1 MVSGGTY
8 GTEDIVHG
16 AGYGRAIL
24 ILLLTPLLWSL
35 PTAFMIGELSSAL
48 PYEGGYYAWVRRAMG
63 NFWGFQE
70 AWLSL
75 VASIFDMAIYPTLFV
90 AYLTRMFPWFQQENR
105 GWWVALAVVIA
116 CAVLNIA
123 GVKVVSLT
131 SLWLFF
137 ALSAP
142 FVAIVVLAPFKLGAL
157 ANAVTKPTTST
168 VDILGG
174 LLICM
179 WNYMG
184 WDNASTIATEVEKP
198 QRTYPRAMLVA
209 VAIVALSYVLPFAA
223 MWMTGLKPTAWETGS
238 WADIA
243 GLLGGPLLRI
253 GVVLGGVISAFG
265 MFNALVM
272 SYSRL
277 PLAMAQDGMLPGIFA
292 KLHKK
297 SRAPWVAIVALAMGW
312 AMCLGLGFARLVTL
326 DILLYGFS
334 LLLEFMALA
343 VLRFREPE
351 LARPFR
357 VPGGLFGAIAIG
369 IPPMLLLG
377 FSIIRSEHEQVWN
390 MSSFEFGMILIAAGF
405 VAYAVN
411 HLLKPQGWA
420 PVRSRREARS
430 QPLSRR
436 KLKKKRTG
444 LPVLFILL
452 CDAELRR
459 RFCRVAQAL
468 HLVVSALD
476 TGGLAPN
483 DLSDVFRQI
492 GRQCLVVGLFGVV
505 FACFHRLKNRF
516 VAGTKAHLGI
526 NPGAMHGR
534 RGRSGDFLIRFAQA
548 DQLCFE
554 LAGKARAL
562 QALLVE
568 KRLQVRPLHVGSR
581 VLIPLLPI
589 FAGFNQVFDHANRI
603 LFVHYYLRRLDA
615 GEQVGFGSN
624 LLAKPARN

>member
-1 MVSGGTY
+1 MWPLVAATFFMVSGGTY

-90 AYLTRMFPWFQQENR
+90 AYLTRKFPWYQEANR

-116 CAVLNIA
+116 CALLNIA

-142 FVAIVVLAPFKLGAL
+142 FVAIVLIAPFKIGAL

-209 VAIVALSYVLPFAA
+209 VCIVALSYVLPFAA
-223 MWMTGLKPTAWETGS
+223 LWMTGLKATAWETGS

-253 GVVLGGVISAFG
+253 GVVLGGIISAFG

-277 PLAMAQDGMLPGIFA
+277 PLAMAQDGMLPSVFG
-292 KLHKK
+292 KLQKK
-297 SRAPWVAIVALAMGW
+297 SRAPWVAILALALCW
-312 AMCLGLGFARLVTL
+312 AMCLGLGFARLVTI

-334 LLLEFMALA
+334 LLLEFVALV

-377 FSIIRSEHEQVWN
+377 FSIIRSEHEQIWN
-390 MSSFEFGMILIAAGF
+390 MSSFEFGMILIATGF

-420 PVRSRREARS
+420 ATAEKA
-430 QPLSRR
+430 QP
-436 KLKKKRTG
+436 
-444 LPVLFILL
+444 
-452 CDAELRR
+452 A
-459 RFCRVAQAL
+459 A
-468 HLVVSALD
+468 
-476 TGGLAPN
+476 
-483 DLSDVFRQI
+483 
-492 GRQCLVVGLFGVV
+492 
-505 FACFHRLKNRF
+505 
-516 VAGTKAHLGI
+516 
-526 NPGAMHGR
+526 
-534 RGRSGDFLIRFAQA
+534 
-548 DQLCFE
+548 
-554 LAGKARAL
+554 
-562 QALLVE
+562 
-568 KRLQVRPLHVGSR
+568 
-581 VLIPLLPI
+581 
-589 FAGFNQVFDHANRI
+589 
-603 LFVHYYLRRLDA
+603 
-615 GEQVGFGSN
+615 
-624 LLAKPARN
+624 